1 MRRLIRKFALGTGSV
16 LVLGIGAAALDSAL
30 DPGADAG
37 NTLSAVSMPSNAVGT
52 SAASQASDGLGAE
65 DSLRKDDIRWAQ
77 VELRFRGLYN
87 GSLDGVLGPKTKR
100 ALAQFQQNNGLG
112 RTALLDAQTWD
123 ALTSSSG
130 IAEGSSGMPSDADRS
145 GSNTNSSP
153 ASDLGR

>member
-1 MRRLIRKFALGTGSV
+1 MRSLIRKFALGTGSV
-16 LVLGIGAAALDSAL
+16 LALVIGGAALDSAL
-30 DPGADAG
+30 DSGADAG
-37 NTLSAVSMPSNAVGT
+37 NTASMATKPAVIQN
-52 SAASQASDGLGAE
+52 SDIFGAD

-77 VELRFRGLYN
+77 VGLRFRGLYK
-87 GSLDGVLGPKTKR
+87 GSLDGVLGPETKQAR
-100 ALAQFQQNNGLG
+100 TQFQQNNGLAQ
-112 RTALLDAQTWD
+112 TASVDAQTWD